1 VSVRQFFQINRAN
14 SSPTGHAAPHAN
26 PAHPTHLTFELE
38 PALKPILISLF
49 CARGRLSRRAWA
61 RRLAG
66 RALACALLGTLAAT
80 AWGDAAAAIF
90 SALFLWAAG
99 AASVRRLHDAGF
111 SGRQLLW
118 VMLPVLGPL
127 WLLVALLRRGADGP
141 NRFDSRFDARP
152 APRGDY
158 LQVNIAG

>member
-1 VSVRQFFQINRAN
+1 M
-14 SSPTGHAAPHAN
+14 
-26 PAHPTHLTFELE
+26 
-38 PALKPILISLF
+38 
-49 CARGRLSRRAWA
+49 
-61 RRLAG
+61 
-66 RALACALLGTLAAT
+66 ALACALLGTLAAT

-90 SALFLWAAG
+90 SA
-99 AASVRRLHDAGF
+99 RRLHDAGF